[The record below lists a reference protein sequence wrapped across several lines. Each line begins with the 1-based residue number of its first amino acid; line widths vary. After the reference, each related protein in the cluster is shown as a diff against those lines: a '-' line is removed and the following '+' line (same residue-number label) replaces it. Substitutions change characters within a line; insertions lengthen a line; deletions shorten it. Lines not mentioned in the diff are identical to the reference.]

1 MTYRLVLSAE
11 REEFDRQVRKRSPK
25 YGYTYKPG
33 EAVDV
38 IVTHF
43 YDVVIYYSSLLQA
56 VANNGS
62 NVSDSVAVMNT
73 LNSNF
78 SFYSPVNGLVQMDE
92 NGDRLMDYAMKKF
105 STDGDRFLVG
115 LPRRFLRWMS
125 AYRLPLQN
133 DCGISTNAPGSA

>member
-1 MTYRLVLSAE
+1 MQVAKSAYESLLLITYPATLTADS
-11 REEFDRQVRKRSPK
+11 EEFDRQIRKRSPK

-62 NVSDSVAVMNT
+62 NVSDAMAVINVV
-73 LNSNF
+73 NSNF
-78 SFYSPVNGLVQMDE
+78 SFYSPVNGLVEMDE

-105 STDGDRFLVG
+105 SVVGDRFLVG
-115 LPRRFLRWMS
+115 V
-125 AYRLPLQN
+125 Q
-133 DCGISTNAPGSA
+133 